1 MVCLSFDCEL
11 QCRHGVIK
19 YVELVQ
25 RPERNEQ
32 VDILTH
38 QKWSGANLMDKQVNI
53 ATGGL
58 ASTSAM
64 GEGVTESQFVRHG
77 GSGGGAHSGARSVA
91 VSPAVGASG
100 VRAKL

>member
-1 MVCLSFDCEL
+1 
-11 QCRHGVIK
+11 RHGVIK

-64 GEGVTESQFVRHG
+64 GEGVTESQF
-77 GSGGGAHSGARSVA
+77 
-91 VSPAVGASG
+91 
-100 VRAKL
+100 